1 MSETDTAAPLASADV
16 VVIGGG
22 IVGCSTAWFLAR
34 RGLRVVLCEK
44 GRIAGE
50 QSSRNWGYI
59 RQQGRDEAEM
69 PIMMESLRIWRGLEA
84 ETGEDVGFAQGG
96 CLYLAR
102 TQKELESQAA
112 WLPVAERHQLDT
124 RVVTG
129 GDLANLL
136 DGADGRWAGALYTAS
151 DGRAEP
157 AKATA
162 TIARAAQRAG
172 ATVLTNCAVRGLE
185 TEAGRVSAVVTERGA
200 IRAPKAVCAAGVWS
214 ALFSG
219 NLGVTVPQLK
229 LRGTVAR
236 TAPAPE
242 ITGGNVWSPEI
253 AIRRCDDGGYSV
265 AHGGA
270 SIHPIVPDSF
280 RFFRLFLGSYRA
292 DRAKLR
298 LRLDGRF
305 LDELATPR
313 RWALDAPTPFE
324 KTRVL
329 DPAPSPGILREIR
342 TNLGRWFPQL
352 AEVPFVETWGGMI
365 EAAPDALP
373 MIGEVEGLAGYY
385 MATGFSGHGFGSGPG
400 AGKVIADLVSGAPPA
415 FDLSPFRL
423 SRFLTARRS
432 RLARRSSRP

>member
-1 MSETDTAAPLASADV
+1 MSQTDNAAPPTSADV

-34 RGLRVVLCEK
+34 RGVRVALCEK

-50 QSSRNWGYI
+50 QSSRNWGFV
-59 RQQGRDEAEM
+59 RQQGRDEAEL

-84 ETGEDVGFAQGG
+84 ETGEDIGFAQSG

-102 TQKELESQAA
+102 DRDELDRQAE
-112 WLPVAERHQLDT
+112 WLSVAERHQLDT
-124 RVVTG
+124 RIVTG
-129 GDLANLL
+129 AELGKLL
-136 DGADGRWAGALYTAS
+136 EGADGRWAGALYTAS
-151 DGRAEP
+151 DARAEP
-157 AKATA
+157 AKATPA
-162 TIARAAQRAG
+162 IARAAAREG

-185 TEAGRVSAVVTERGA
+185 TEAGRVSAVVTERGT
-200 IRAPKAVCAAGVWS
+200 IRAPKVVCAAGVWS
-214 ALFSG
+214 SLFSA

-229 LRGTVAR
+229 VRGTVAR

-242 ITGGNVWSPEI
+242 ITGGNVWSPKV
-253 AIRRCDDGGYSV
+253 AIRRRDDGGYTV

-280 RFFRLFLGSYRA
+280 RFFRLFHGAYRA
-292 DRAKLR
+292 GRAKLR

-313 RWALDAPTPFE
+313 RWALDALSPFE

-329 DPAPSPGILREIR
+329 DPAPHPGILREIR

-352 AEVPFVETWGGMI
+352 ADASFVETWGGVI

-373 MIGEVEGLAGYY
+373 MIGEVEGLPGYY
-385 MATGFSGHGFGSGPG
+385 MATGFSGHGFGIGPG
-400 AGKVIADLVSGAPPA
+400 AGKVIADLVSGTPPA

-423 SRFLTARRS
+423 ARFFEGTPVKAGQ
-432 RLARRSSRP
+432 AD

>member
-1 MSETDTAAPLASADV
+1 MNETDNAAPPGSADV

-34 RGLRVVLCEK
+34 RGVRVVLCEK

-50 QSSRNWGYI
+50 QSGRNWGFV
-59 RQQGRDEAEM
+59 RQQHRDEAEL

-84 ETGEDVGFAQGG
+84 ETGEDIGFAQGG

-102 TQKELESQAA
+102 SQKELDRQAE
-112 WLPVAERHQLDT
+112 WLAVAERHQIGT

-129 GDLANLL
+129 GDLAKLL
-136 DGADGRWAGALYTAS
+136 EGADGRWAGALYTAS

-157 AKATA
+157 AKATPA
-162 TIARAAQRAG
+162 IARAAGRAG
-172 ATVLTNCAVRGLE
+172 ATILTNCAVRGLE

-200 IRAPKAVCAAGVWS
+200 IRASKVVCAAGVWS
-214 ALFSG
+214 SLFSG

-229 LRGTVAR
+229 VHGTVAR

-242 ITGGNVWSPEI
+242 ITAANLWSPEVS
-253 AIRRCDDGGYSV
+253 IRRRDDGGYTV
-265 AHGGA
+265 ANSGA
-270 SIHPIVPDSF
+270 TTHPIVPDSF
-280 RFFRLFLGSYRA
+280 RFFGLFLGSYRA
-292 DRAKLR
+292 ERAKLR

-305 LDELATPR
+305 FEELATPR
-313 RWALDAPTPFE
+313 RWALDVPTPFE

-329 DPAPSPGILREIR
+329 DPAPHPGVLREIR
-342 TNLGRWFPQL
+342 RDLGRWFPQI
-352 AEVPFVETWGGMI
+352 ADAPFVETWGGMI

-373 MIGEVEGLAGYY
+373 MIGEVEGLPGYY
-385 MATGFSGHGFGSGPG
+385 MATGFSGHGFGIGPG
-400 AGKVIADLVSGAPPA
+400 MGKVIADLVSGAPPA

-423 SRFLTARRS
+423 ARFFDGTPIKAGQ
-432 RLARRSSRP
+432 AA